1 MKNLNNTVNNENPAM
16 NVVDYSTHTQHFKKA
31 MPYTYN
37 YAFIDGVLMEMY
49 KEYTIKQTAS
59 ILNEPFNRVVYRVC
73 LLYTSPSPRD

>member
-1 MKNLNNTVNNENPAM
+1 MSNTNNTVKNENPAM

-49 KEYTIKQTAS
+49 KE
-59 ILNEPFNRVVYRVC
+59 
-73 LLYTSPSPRD
+73 